1 MTMPEQKKAVV
12 PRLRFPEF
20 RDAGPWEVKR
30 LGEVFCERSERGGNG
45 LELLSVTISD
55 GVVRAAELE
64 RKNNANAD
72 LSNYKKVCPGD
83 IVYNSMRMWQGASG
97 VSWWHGVVSPAYTVV
112 TPKES
117 QNAVFWAY
125 CFKLEHSIAEFVR
138 FSQGVTSDTWNL
150 KYPAFSAIEMAF
162 PAEQAEQQKIADC
175 LSSLDE
181 LIKLQA
187 KQLEALKAHK
197 KGLMQQLFPREG
209 ETTPRLRFPEFRDAG
224 PWEVKR
230 LGDVYQFIPTN
241 SFSREQLTYES
252 GTIKNIHYGDIH
264 TKYRALFDVE
274 REHVPFLIG
283 NGVTEDFDDERF
295 CVPGDVILADASED
309 LDDIGK
315 AIEIVNIGSHKVV
328 AGLHTLHARQL
339 AEDLVIGFGGCLF
352 QCNAIREQIRKQA
365 QGAKV
370 LGISATRLKSIK
382 LAAPRKPEQQKIAD
396 CLSSLD
402 EVIELQA
409 KQLEALQTHKKGLMQ
424 QLFPQEI
431 DL

>member
-1 MTMPEQKKAVV
+1 MPEQKKAVV

-30 LGEVFCERSERGGNG
+30 LGELAEIYQPETIP
-45 LELLSVTISD
+45 LSS
-55 GVVRAAELE
+55 
-64 RKNNANAD
+64 
-72 LSNYKKVCPGD
+72 LSNNGEFL
-83 IVYNSMRMWQGASG
+83 VYGANGIIGRFDCYNHEQPQIAVTCRGSTCGEVTLTRPRSWITGNSMVVNVDNSPGVIKGFLYFQLKGTNWNYLITGSG
-97 VSWWHGVVSPAYTVV
+97 QPQITGEIKKHKVALPS
-112 TPKES
+112 
-117 QNAVFWAY
+117 
-125 CFKLEHSIAEFVR
+125 L
-138 FSQGVTSDTWNL
+138 D
-150 KYPAFSAIEMAF
+150 
-162 PAEQAEQQKIADC
+162 EQQKIADC

-181 LIKLQA
+181 LIELEA
-187 KQLEALKAHK
+187 KQLEALQAHK

-209 ETTPRLRFPEFRDAG
+209 ENTPRLCFPEFRDAG

-230 LGDVYQFIPTN
+230 LGDVYRFIPTN

-402 EVIELQA
+402 ELIELQA